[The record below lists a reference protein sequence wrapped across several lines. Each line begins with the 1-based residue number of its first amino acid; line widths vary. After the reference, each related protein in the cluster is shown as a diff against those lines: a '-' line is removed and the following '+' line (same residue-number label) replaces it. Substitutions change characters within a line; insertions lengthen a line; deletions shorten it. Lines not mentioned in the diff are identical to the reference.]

1 MTDRFERV
9 DSEVAWKGKIAEVR
23 IERFRHADGEVVER
37 EVIGHP
43 GAVAVVAHDD
53 EQVWLVRQPRA
64 AAGEP
69 ALLELPAGKLDV
81 EGEGPLETA
90 KRELAEEIGKAASH
104 WRELTSFYTSPGF
117 TDERVV
123 VYLATGLSDADA
135 EADETERI
143 EVVPWPL
150 ARVAEAIERCHD
162 SKSLV
167 GLLWF
172 AAERA
177 GLLAR

>member
-1 MTDRFERV
+1 MTSRFERV
-9 DSEVAWKGKIAEVR
+9 DGDVVWKGKIAEVR
-23 IERFRHADGEVVER
+23 LERFRHPDGEVVER

-53 EQVWLVRQPRA
+53 ERVWLVRQPRE

-69 ALLELPAGKLDV
+69 DLLELPAGKLDV
-81 EGEGPLETA
+81 EGEEPLETA
-90 KRELAEEIGKAASH
+90 KRELAEEIGKAASD

-117 TDERVV
+117 TDERVI
-123 VYLATGLSDADA
+123 VYLATGLSDASA
-135 EADETERI
+135 EADESERI
-143 EVVPWPL
+143 EIVPWPL
-150 ARVAEAIERCHD
+150 GRLDEAIESCHD

-167 GLLWF
+167 GLLWL

-177 GLLAR
+177 GVLGG